1 MPEQKNIFKKS
12 HGIALYD
19 ILTIYRIY
27 IMIMISI
34 PALTLDILI
43 TLNLLLTIPIYFIV
57 LCSRRI
63 TKFSFL
69 PIVILG
75 SSVLGLMI
83 NIYAAW
89 LILIRGAFF
98 DGWLIRTVA
107 FAVAG
112 HGESTRLIIGFA
124 GFVAFAAVMVFMI
137 GRETTHISEVAA
149 WFARD
154 ILPGKQLFID
164 FGQNSG
170 VLTEEEAIMRKKV
183 LQRDSDFAIGLDDAG
198 KFIHGNAK
206 ICCFITV
213 VTILGGSAIDVLV
226 RGEALADAVK
236 TYAILSIGSGA
247 LFLSHIV
254 ILSIATGWGIGRA
267 SELED

>member
-1 MPEQKNIFKKS
+1 MV
-12 HGIALYD
+12 
-19 ILTIYRIY
+19 
-27 IMIMISI
+27 MISI

-43 TLNLLLTIPIYFIV
+43 VVNLLLTIPIYFIV
-57 LCSRRI
+57 LCSRKI
-63 TKFSFL
+63 TGFSIL
-69 PIVILG
+69 PTGILG

-124 GFVAFAAVMVFMI
+124 GFVAFTAVMVFMI

-154 ILPGKQLFID
+154 VLPGKQLSVD

-170 VLTEEEAIMRKKV
+170 ALTEDEALNRKKI
-183 LQRDSDFAIGLDDAG
+183 LRRESDFVIGLDDAG
-198 KFIHGNAK
+198 KFIHSNAK

-226 RGEALADAVK
+226 RGEALAYAVK
-236 TYAILSIGSGA
+236 TYIILSIGSGA
-247 LFLSHIV
+247 LSLSHIV
-254 ILSIATGWGIGRA
+254 LLSIAAGWGIGRA
-267 SELED
+267 TELED

>member
-1 MPEQKNIFKKS
+1 
-12 HGIALYD
+12 
-19 ILTIYRIY
+19 
-27 IMIMISI
+27 MISI
-34 PALTLDILI
+34 PALALDILI
-43 TLNLLLTIPIYFIV
+43 AFNLLLTVPIYFIV

-63 TKFSFL
+63 THFSFL

-112 HGESTRLIIGFA
+112 HGNSTRLIYGFA
-124 GFVAFAAVMVFMI
+124 GFVAFAAIMVFMI

-149 WFARD
+149 WFAGD
-154 ILPGKQLFID
+154 ILPGKQLSVD
-164 FGQNSG
+164 FGENSG
-170 VLTEEEAIMRKKV
+170 ALTEEEALNRKKV
-183 LQRDSDFAIGLDDAG
+183 LRREADFVVGLNDAG
-198 KFIHGNAK
+198 KFILSNAK
-206 ICCFITV
+206 ICCFITII
-213 VTILGGSAIDVLV
+213 TIPGGSALEVLL

-236 TYAILSIGSGA
+236 TYTILSIGSGA
-247 LFLSHIV
+247 LSLSHIV
-254 ILSIATGWGIGRA
+254 LLSIATGWGIGRA